1 MSVAVGLSIDFTM
14 HYGVAYR
21 LAPDKS
27 QRESRV
33 RYSLAHIGSAI
44 TMAALTTF
52 LTGKC
57 FNPKFMI
64 FSIHSSNILS
74 VTLLVYWD

>member
-14 HYGVAYR
+14 RYGVAYR
-21 LAPDKS
+21 LAPPDKK

-33 RYSLAHIGSAI
+33 RYSLVHIGSAI

-52 LTGKC
+52 LTGETFCSC
-57 FNPKFMI
+57 F
-64 FSIHSSNILS
+64 L
-74 VTLLVYWD
+74 